1 MNIEINMQNLQR
13 VLNIFVSSEKKSKQ
27 PILQTLSANKQTQNN
42 MGNSSLLKIIQAA
55 RNSEAMN
62 QDDYDYS

>member
-13 VLNIFVSSEKKSKQ
+13 VLNVFVSSEKKSKQ

-42 MGNSSLLKIIQAA
+42 MRNSSLLKIIQAA

-62 QDDYDYS
+62 QDDYD